1 MCRTFQVVSEITNV
15 VNNKES
21 HMSPEGIKALAD
33 ILVEKSKVYALNLK
47 EFGALNPQDQV
58 RRTSCLLDRVNHQVG
73 DYILLTSFEISTM
86 LPTCP
91 ANSARFAAA
100 QPELGRPWKNELK
113 VNKIWYGWY
122 PT

>member
-1 MCRTFQVVSEITNV
+1 MSCRTLQVVSEITNV

-58 RRTSCLLDRVNHQVG
+58 RRSCLLHC
-73 DYILLTSFEISTM
+73 Y
-86 LPTCP
+86 
-91 ANSARFAAA
+91 
-100 QPELGRPWKNELK
+100 
-113 VNKIWYGWY
+113 Y
-122 PT
+122 